1 VEIRDRIKELRRVKA
16 AELLPNPKNW
26 RRHPKAQAD
35 ALRGILAEVGYAD
48 ALLARELP
56 DGKLILV
63 DGHLRAETTPSSM
76 VPVLILDVTEEEADK
91 ILLTLDPLAA
101 MAEAD
106 ADSVKALL
114 GSVHSDSDAVKDM
127 LERLGREAGIP
138 SSGLLQEPP
147 AQIDKAAELKA
158 KWGTETGQLWQ
169 VGPSRLLCADCREKA
184 DVARLWRDGGQKF
197 RMVWTDPP
205 YGVDYAGKNEY
216 LNRGDRGNRIQKQIE
231 NDRLSADECQALFS
245 TALTEAQAWAMPG
258 AVCYATVPSGPLLVR
273 FIAGFYEGGFDF
285 RHLLVWVKQQFVIGM
300 SDYHY
305 RHEPILYGWR
315 PNGPHYF
322 VKDRS
327 QSTIFEVDK
336 PHVSDLHPTTK
347 PVELIA
353 RMIENSSRQGEIVY
367 DPFSGSGST
376 LLAAHQLGRIGYGV
390 EIDPGYVAVTLERL
404 VALGLKPDLVDAH
417 R

>member
-1 VEIRDRIKELRRVKA
+1 MSENLRLEWRTADELKENPSNWRKHPAAQVKA
-16 AELLPNPKNW
+16 LET
-26 RRHPKAQAD
+26 
-35 ALRGILAEVGYAD
+35 ALNEVGWAG
-48 ALLARELP
+48 ALLFNETTGR
-56 DGKLILV
+56 LI
-63 DGHLRAETTPSSM
+63 DGHARKKVAKGKR
-76 VPVLILDVTEEEADK
+76 VPVLVGAWTEEQEKK
-91 ILLTLDPLAA
+91 ILLTLDPIANIAEMDADAFKSLLASVEWSSPDVAAA
-101 MAEAD
+101 MQPLWGKNGPA
-106 ADSVKALL
+106 
-114 GSVHSDSDAVKDM
+114 
-127 LERLGREAGIP
+127 RQ
-138 SSGLLQEPP
+138 LQEPP

-169 VGPSRLLCADCREKA
+169 IGPNRLLCADCREKA
-184 DVARLWRDGGQKF
+184 DVGRLWRDGERF
-197 RMVWTDPP
+197 RMVWTYPP

-231 NDRLSADECQALFS
+231 NDRLSADQCQTLFS
-245 TALTEAQAWAMPG
+245 TALIQAQAWAMPG

-273 FIAGFYEGGFDF
+273 FIAGFHEGGFDF
-285 RHLLVWVKQQFVIGM
+285 RHLLVWVKHHFVIGM
-300 SDYHY
+300 SDYQH

-336 PHVSDLHPTTK
+336 PHVSDMHPTTK

-353 RMIENSSRQGEIVY
+353 RMVTNSSREGEIVY

-376 LLAAHQLGRIGYGV
+376 LLAAAQLNRIGYGV

-404 VALGLKPDLVDAH
+404 AALGLKPELVK
-417 R
+417 